1 MPNIHL
7 DNRWERESQPV
18 RHPAD
23 KLGLSFEGSKSLKR
37 PFSFAYQN
45 GYLYYVRCFC
55 VTAMVSINDNNRE
68 ACNGWLLV
76 GVHALGISG
85 VLSIL
90 IVFLR
95 MPFLK
100 SLVDNADRLFDLSL
114 VVHVNCSVLVWLCA
128 MSSLLISMTYRK
140 RMKYVNYIWAVSAV
154 GSVIIVLSA
163 VSSNALP
170 VKSNYIPVIDNTTFF
185 VGLALFFAGVVLN
198 TLPSVFRAG
207 TTLRVSPISAGI
219 YGISAML
226 SAVLICFISAHAVT
240 SQGADRLQ
248 FYEQIFWGA
257 GHLLQGVFSQAFLV
271 VLLLEIG
278 ACRLTNKY
286 LLSTVFLINT
296 ASVVIASAAHLVH
309 PTDFDALAT
318 FFTWHMRIAEGV
330 IPLFLVFFT
339 TANMKLLLK
348 NKNRHLLYSSA
359 IFIYGSILGI
369 LSIHGTV
376 TIPAHYHGCVVGMT
390 AAFMGFIYSLL
401 PKLGYA
407 EISLRWRNA
416 QLGLYSAGQVLHITG
431 LELLGGYG
439 ALRKVTH
446 IPDAASK
453 LAKHCFSFGGA
464 LAILGGSLFIF
475 MTLICIYKSKARTTL
490 QTEQGR

>member
-1 MPNIHL
+1 MFA
-7 DNRWERESQPV
+7 V
-18 RHPAD
+18 FA
-23 KLGLSFEGSKSLKR
+23 SL
-37 PFSFAYQN
+37 
-45 GYLYYVRCFC
+45 C
-55 VTAMVSINDNNRE
+55 MVSINDNNRE
-68 ACNGWLLV
+68 ACHGWLLI
-76 GVHALGISG
+76 GVHSLGISG
-85 VLSIL
+85 ILSIL

-95 MPFLK
+95 VPFFK
-100 SLVDNADRLFDLSL
+100 SMVSNADRLFDLSL
-114 VVHVNCSVLVWLCA
+114 VIHVNCSVLVWLCA
-128 MSSLLISMTYRK
+128 MSSLLISMTYNK
-140 RMKYVNYIWAVSAV
+140 RSKYVNYIWTISAV
-154 GSVIIVLSA
+154 GSIIMALSA
-163 VSSNALP
+163 VSRNAVP
-170 VKSNYIPVIDNTTFF
+170 IKSNYIPVIDNTTFF
-185 VGLALFFAGVVLN
+185 TGLALFFAGVVLN
-198 TLPSVFRAG
+198 TSPSVLRTSSLRASP
-207 TTLRVSPISAGI
+207 TLAGI

-240 SQGADRLQ
+240 VSGADRLQ

-257 GHLLQGVFSQAFLV
+257 GHLLQGVFSQTFLV

-278 ACRLTNKY
+278 ECRFANRY
-286 LLSTVFLINT
+286 LLSAVFLINT

-309 PTDFDALAT
+309 PSDFDALAT

-339 TANMKLLLK
+339 IANLRLLLK
-348 NKNRHLLYSSA
+348 LDNRHLLYSSA
-359 IFIYGSILGI
+359 IFIYGSILGV

-401 PKLGYA
+401 PKLGYEA
-407 EISLRWRNA
+407 VSLRWRNA

-464 LAILGGSLFIF
+464 LAILGGSLFILL
-475 MTLICIYKSKARTTL
+475 TLICIYKNKARTSKVGL
-490 QTEQGR
+490 

>member
-1 MPNIHL
+1 
-7 DNRWERESQPV
+7 
-18 RHPAD
+18 
-23 KLGLSFEGSKSLKR
+23 
-37 PFSFAYQN
+37 
-45 GYLYYVRCFC
+45 
-55 VTAMVSINDNNRE
+55 MVSINDNNRDS
-68 ACNGWLLV
+68 CHGWLLV
-76 GVHALGISG
+76 GVHSLGISG
-85 VLSIL
+85 ILSIL

-95 MPFLK
+95 VPFFK
-100 SLVDNADRLFDLSL
+100 SFVDNADKLFDLSL
-114 VVHVNCSVLVWLCA
+114 VIHVNCSVLVWLCA
-128 MSSLLISMTYRK
+128 MSSLLISMTYHQK
-140 RMKYVNYIWAVSAV
+140 TKYASYVWTVSAV
-154 GSVIIVLSA
+154 GSIIIVLSA
-163 VSSNALP
+163 ISNNAVP
-170 VKSNYIPVIDNTTFF
+170 IKSNYIPVIDNTTFF

-198 TLPSVFRAG
+198 TLPSVCRTSSLLG
-207 TTLRVSPISAGI
+207 SPISAGI

-240 SQGADRLQ
+240 NSGADRLQ

-271 VLLLEIG
+271 VLLMEMG
-278 ACRLTNKY
+278 ECRFANRY
-286 LLSTVFLINT
+286 LLCVVFLLNT
-296 ASVVIASAAHLVH
+296 ASVVIASAGHLVH
-309 PTDFDALAT
+309 PADFEALAT

-339 TANMKLLLK
+339 VANVKSLLQRQ
-348 NKNRHLLYSSA
+348 NRHLLYSSV
-359 IFIYGSILGI
+359 IFIYGSILGV

-401 PKLGYA
+401 PKLGYK

-464 LAILGGSLFIF
+464 LAILGGSLFILL
-475 MTLICIYKSKARTTL
+475 TLMCIYRNKTTH
-490 QTEQGR
+490 TDPC